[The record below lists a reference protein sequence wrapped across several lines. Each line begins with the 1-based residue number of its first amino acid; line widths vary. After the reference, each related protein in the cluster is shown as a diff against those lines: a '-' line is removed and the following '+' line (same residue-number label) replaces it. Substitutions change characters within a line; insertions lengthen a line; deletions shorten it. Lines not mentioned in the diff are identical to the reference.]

1 MNEEQPIPWFML
13 FLFAMGI
20 VILVAAFAHPSSD
33 PTCPTTNNYC

>member
-20 VILVAAFAHPSSD
+20 VIIVISLVRPD
-33 PTCPTTNNYC
+33 LMQGD

>member
-20 VILVAAFAHPSSD
+20 VIVVISLVRPD
-33 PTCPTTNNYC
+33 LMQGD